1 MSGAILIQSLK
12 QLWGMIVLEY
22 KYHGNLPNIENYHT
36 QVKYS
41 LPFDGEWVV
50 ANGGVTE
57 KTSHSWEI
65 PTQRYAYDFIILDNT
80 GSSFKGDE
88 PEAGSFYC
96 YGRDILAPAD
106 GSVAEICTGNLD
118 SGITKNRAVSCK
130 ARDIRGNY
138 ILICHSDQE
147 YTLSAHLKPDSIQ
160 VSVGQSVKRGEKIA
174 ECGNSGNT
182 SEPHLHFQVQLGK
195 SFYSSPGL
203 PIEFENLIVK
213 DTLNYE
219 KFDDRYLKETVE
231 NHYPPY
237 IGVGQT
243 VSNFNDRPG

>member
-88 PEAGSFYC
+88 TEAGSFYC

-174 ECGNSGNT
+174 EIPGTPRSRISIFRCS
-182 SEPHLHFQVQLGK
+182 LGK
-195 SFYSSPGL
+195 AFIPLPGC
-203 PIEFENLIVK
+203 
-213 DTLNYE
+213 
-219 KFDDRYLKETVE
+219 R
-231 NHYPPY
+231 
-237 IGVGQT
+237 
-243 VSNFNDRPG
+243 

>member
-88 PEAGSFYC
+88 TEAGSFYC

-160 VSVGQSVKRGEKIA
+160 VSVGAIRKKGRKNCGMWKFREHLGAASPFSGAAWEKLLFLSRA
-174 ECGNSGNT
+174 A
-182 SEPHLHFQVQLGK
+182 
-195 SFYSSPGL
+195 
-203 PIEFENLIVK
+203 
-213 DTLNYE
+213 
-219 KFDDRYLKETVE
+219 DR
-231 NHYPPY
+231 
-237 IGVGQT
+237 I
-243 VSNFNDRPG
+243 